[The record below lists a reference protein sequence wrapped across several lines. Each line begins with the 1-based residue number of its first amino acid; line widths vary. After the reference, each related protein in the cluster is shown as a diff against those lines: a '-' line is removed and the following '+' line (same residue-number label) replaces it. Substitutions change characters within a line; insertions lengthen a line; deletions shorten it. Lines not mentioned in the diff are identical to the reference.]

1 VADIASHLSGLPDP
15 CALYSGVAGTQ
26 RFCTA
31 ESLMELINN
40 IHASD
45 EDFRNS
51 WAYNSLAYAL
61 LGILIEK
68 LSGLS
73 LAEFL
78 KVRVFRPLSLNDT
91 SVMAQETPGQ
101 PDVAH
106 NSAHYVIL
114 GDSTAKEI
122 PRNTY
127 ERGNG
132 FSASFGVQSSTEDL
146 LKWSQAVIEAAALD
160 QTTSLGSP
168 RQQVILAI
176 RKTIEPVCEIQV
188 LPEGVMSYCAGWFH
202 TTAPTIT
209 FDIFYDPTVGTSQTL
224 RQGLKESSSEII
236 PPAQSNVEHSRRSI
250 LYSNGYMDGWSA
262 NIHIYP
268 KLGHAVV
275 VLGNATG
282 HSEPCGYIS
291 RVLTAVVCGDEVDP
305 KVMSLLKEEVEEFTG
320 QWEALHN
327 DIRANRKSNHSEVQP
342 ESLRISGIYNNSDFG
357 LQITILDTSV
367 VSDNNRTS
375 SYKEDGTFLLMFDTQ
390 MDLRLPLWH
399 YHDNSFCFFPSK
411 ELSRSMVIPLF
422 EDWTQYILH
431 LNVEIGVPFVQ
442 GFWWQYEK
450 SVDAIWFGRDA
461 DVIDNS

>member
-1 VADIASHLSGLPDP
+1 
-15 CALYSGVAGTQ
+15 
-26 RFCTA
+26 
-31 ESLMELINN
+31 MELINN

-45 EDFRNS
+45 EDFRNT

-73 LAEFL
+73 LAGFL
-78 KVRVFRPLSLNDT
+78 KVRVFEPLSLDDT
-91 SVMAQETPGQ
+91 SVMAQETPDQ
-101 PDVAH
+101 SAVAH
-106 NSAHYVIL
+106 SSAHYVIL

-127 ERGNG
+127 EHGNG

-160 QTTSLGSP
+160 QTVSLGSP
-168 RQQVILAI
+168 RNQVILAI
-176 RKTIEPVCEIQV
+176 KKTIKPVCEIQV
-188 LPEGVMSYCAGWFH
+188 LPDGVMSYCAGWFH
-202 TTAPTIT
+202 TTTPTIT

-224 RQGLKESSSEII
+224 SQSSKESSSERTH
-236 PPAQSNVEHSRRSI
+236 PAQNNVEHSRRSI
-250 LYSNGYMDGWSA
+250 LYSNGYMEGWSA

-291 RVLTAVVCGDEVDP
+291 RVLTAVVCGDEADP
-305 KVMSLLKEEVEEFTG
+305 TVMSLLKEEVEEFTG
-320 QWEALHN
+320 QWAALDS
-327 DIRANRKSNHSEVQP
+327 DIRANRKSNHSEMQP
-342 ESLRISGIYNNSDFG
+342 DSPMISGIYKNSDFG
-357 LQITILDTSV
+357 LQITILDS
-367 VSDNNRTS
+367 SIISANNRAR
-375 SYKEDGTFLLMFDTQ
+375 SYKEDGSLLLIFDTQ
-390 MDLRLPLWH
+390 IDLRLPLWH

-411 ELSRSMVIPLF
+411 EQSESMGTPLF

-431 LNVEIGVPFVQ
+431 LHVEIGVPFVQ

-450 SVDAIWFGRDA
+450 TVDAIWFGRDMNVLN
-461 DVIDNS
+461 DQTL